1 MSLNPS
7 SDLDSRFESLIIG
20 WGLLGGAGPIL
31 INSAD
36 FDGATEYYDGQI
48 ANDCHSCLQYEQS
61 DVGDLRQSRE

>member
-1 MSLNPS
+1 M
-7 SDLDSRFESLIIG
+7 IG

-36 FDGATEYYDGQI
+36 FDCATEYYDGQI
-48 ANDCHSCLQYEQS
+48 ANDCHSCLLYEPS